1 MSYKCATC
9 GKEHDD
15 LPNVGMDRPTQWWIL
30 TDQERQNS
38 TLSEDVCYINTQ
50 DEKSHFIR
58 GVLEIPIL
66 ETDECFGFGVWV
78 SQKKENFAIYL
89 DNFDSAQIGPFFG
102 WLSSKISYYEDTMYL
117 KTMAHFRGNGL
128 RPTIVLEPAEHR
140 LAIAQ
145 RDGITLDEAWR
156 IVHFYD

>member
-1 MSYKCATC
+1 M
-9 GKEHDD
+9 
-15 LPNVGMDRPTQWWIL
+15 
-30 TDQERQNS
+30 
-38 TLSEDVCYINTQ
+38 
-50 DEKSHFIR
+50 
-58 GVLEIPIL
+58 
-66 ETDECFGFGVWV
+66 
-78 SQKKENFAIYL
+78 YL

-102 WLSSKISYYEDTMYL
+102 WLSSEISYYEDTMYL